1 MGYKRALL
9 LRWSRRDRLTVL
21 VVAVTVAFLVG
32 SGLLLTAAGTQT
44 TTIASEFTSSTTATY
59 YDSYAEARASS
70 GEEAIV
76 LPTTEVTL
84 AGEGTGGTG
93 ANATV
98 NGSTEANASTRRV
111 IAVPEGA
118 PETITDASV
127 PWREARIPPRPESGV
142 YGPVESARTVRL
154 EGPNA
159 TADTTLSPHPTN
171 GSLAPDSWFVAN
183 VSLVDRVGPTG
194 AFVIESNS
202 REDGLGL
209 VPERGTAIL
218 GALLFFLAGMNQL
231 LRVLSLATVGG
242 AVLVL
247 VVVYNVV
254 RMTVRD
260 RMGLITVI
268 RSTGGTPRQV
278 LALFGVRAGLLVAAG
293 VGLGYAFGV
302 IFTNAVVNVA
312 VYAGVPIALSP
323 VVSPTFLRLL
333 APALGVLA
341 VVGVLAGLGAAWPA
355 TRREPSRLSA
365 SNGPSPSG
373 ANGGGWDDSI
383 GIERVR
389 ETLRPDLLDARAL
402 VPTAMTLAVFAVVVI
417 LVTSLVGA
425 VAPLANAEGG
435 TIVQA
440 GAPHPIASRV
450 DSDYATVL
458 RSQGIE
464 ASPEILLAQAS
475 DGEPYLAR
483 GANYTAFAQ
492 LTDTRMIRGHAPRSP
507 DQAVIGTD
515 LAHSLGIEVGDAI
528 TLGGS
533 TSPGLDRVEIVGVFE
548 APGIYDDEVIVPLA
562 TAHHLSNRPGVV
574 QFIRTSA
581 AAPSS
586 AGNTSGEVTVT
597 GVRVD
602 SEVVTGERYE
612 VRVSLQN
619 FAEETRTYPLLV
631 RAGNDTRERRV
642 EIDPG
647 GHKDVTVN
655 FDAGEPGNRTVQID
669 SYTRNL
675 TVRQRNALE
684 LPTVPDRAPPGAEL
698 LVPVRTVNN
707 RSVPNA
713 TITIS
718 GQQVE
723 TNERGVTGIS
733 LPDESG
739 TYTLTASKGNRTAS
753 TEIDVA
759 DGAPKSF
766 VADVG
771 VTPQAASVL
780 TRPAARVTLA
790 NPWTEPVSENVT
802 VVSPTRTVSRQVRLE
817 PGETVRVKEDL
828 AGGSESDQ
836 RASPGSYTVRV
847 LAGGETLARASY
859 TIEGD
864 DRLFAA
870 LASSGQ
876 YSSGSGVGRAV
887 QSIFGNLQLLLV
899 AMVLLAG
906 LTTIGATTATF
917 AQTVHARRRAIG
929 VHRATGAT
937 YRKILRQ
944 VLLDAVRLSAP
955 ATLLA
960 LLVALVAARVL
971 GAIGAL
977 TLFGIRLSPSAP
989 LPVLAGTALGALL
1002 LSSLSAV
1009 LATVPFL
1016 LASPT
1021 TLLADSD
1028 AGRPHASGAD
1038 ERSSRETGGDT
1049 RGLGADD

>member
-1 MGYKRALL
+1 
-9 LRWSRRDRLTVL
+9 
-21 VVAVTVAFLVG
+21 
-32 SGLLLTAAGTQT
+32 
-44 TTIASEFTSSTTATY
+44 
-59 YDSYAEARASS
+59 
-70 GEEAIV
+70 
-76 LPTTEVTL
+76 
-84 AGEGTGGTG
+84 
-93 ANATV
+93 
-98 NGSTEANASTRRV
+98 
-111 IAVPEGA
+111 
-118 PETITDASV
+118 
-127 PWREARIPPRPESGV
+127 
-142 YGPVESARTVRL
+142 
-154 EGPNA
+154 
-159 TADTTLSPHPTN
+159 
-171 GSLAPDSWFVAN
+171 
-183 VSLVDRVGPTG
+183 
-194 AFVIESNS
+194 
-202 REDGLGL
+202 
-209 VPERGTAIL
+209 
-218 GALLFFLAGMNQL
+218 
-231 LRVLSLATVGG
+231 
-242 AVLVL
+242 
-247 VVVYNVV
+247 
-254 RMTVRD
+254 
-260 RMGLITVI
+260 
-268 RSTGGTPRQV
+268 
-278 LALFGVRAGLLVAAG
+278 
-293 VGLGYAFGV
+293 
-302 IFTNAVVNVA
+302 
-312 VYAGVPIALSP
+312 
-323 VVSPTFLRLL
+323 
-333 APALGVLA
+333 
-341 VVGVLAGLGAAWPA
+341 
-355 TRREPSRLSA
+355 
-365 SNGPSPSG
+365 
-373 ANGGGWDDSI
+373 
-383 GIERVR
+383 
-389 ETLRPDLLDARAL
+389 
-402 VPTAMTLAVFAVVVI
+402 
-417 LVTSLVGA
+417 
-425 VAPLANAEGG
+425 
-435 TIVQA
+435 
-440 GAPHPIASRV
+440 
-450 DSDYATVL
+450 
-458 RSQGIE
+458 
-464 ASPEILLAQAS
+464 
-475 DGEPYLAR
+475 
-483 GANYTAFAQ
+483 
-492 LTDTRMIRGHAPRSP
+492 
-507 DQAVIGTD
+507 VIGTD
-515 LAHSLGIEVGDAI
+515 LAHSLDLGVGDSI

-586 AGNTSGEVTVT
+586 AANASGEVTVT
-597 GVRVD
+597 GLRVD

-647 GHKDVTVN
+647 GRKDVTVN
-655 FDAGEPGNRTVQID
+655 FDAGEPGNRTVQVD
-669 SYTRNL
+669 GYARNV

-684 LPTVPDRAPPGAEL
+684 LPAVPDRAPPGTEL

-713 TITIS
+713 TITIDDRE
-718 GQQVE
+718 VE
-723 TNERGVTGIS
+723 TGEQGVARVS
-733 LPDESG
+733 LPDGSG
-739 TYTLTASKGNRTAS
+739 TYTLTASKGDRTTS

-759 DGAPKSF
+759 EGTSKNF

-771 VTPQAASVL
+771 VSPRVASVL
-780 TRPAARVTLA
+780 TRPTARVTLA

-802 VVSPTRTVSRQVRLE
+802 VVSPTRTVARQVTLA
-817 PGETVRVKEDL
+817 PGETVRVEEDL
-828 AGGSESDQ
+828 AGGSESDE

-847 LAGGETLARASY
+847 RAGSETLARAPY

-937 YRKILRQ
+937 YRTILQQ
-944 VLLDAVRLSAP
+944 VLLDAVRLSLP

-960 LLVALVAARVL
+960 LLIALVAARVL

-1009 LATVPFL
+1009 LATIPFL

-1028 AGRPHASGAD
+1028 AGRPHAPGAE
-1038 ERSSRETGGDT
+1038 ERPSQEIQEGAPS
-1049 RGLGADD
+1049 LGADD